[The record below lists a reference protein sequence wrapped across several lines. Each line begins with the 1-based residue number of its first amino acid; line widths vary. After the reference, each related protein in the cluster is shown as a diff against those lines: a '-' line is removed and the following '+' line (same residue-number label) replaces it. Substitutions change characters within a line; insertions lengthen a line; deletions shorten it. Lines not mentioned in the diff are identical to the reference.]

1 MSKKQASHSRPVPLL
16 GILSLFAGVG
26 LFYSAAQLSIRA
38 GEWGVHVKVLGRVI
52 GTILILWSIR
62 LIAARFAR
70 AGAKVGRLNR
80 DRVMLPREGMMYLLI
95 MIVAFVA
102 SLIGRSNMLMLVFS
116 IMAGPFIVNG
126 WVTFSL
132 LRRNRVRRTLPP
144 RAMCGETVS
153 VEVALQNRKLWFS
166 SWLMMVRDRVGR
178 TSDGGFLGPSTEAG
192 LEPTVLFASVKP
204 GAERTACYQLRLNR
218 RGRYRFG
225 PLEVSTRFPLGLVER
240 GFVVDE
246 PGEMLVY
253 PQIGILSSRWHRD
266 SQLAAEMVERQQTR
280 KGMFEDDFHHLR
292 SFRSGDSPREVHWR
306 TSARMNELM
315 VQEFH
320 QSRDQGLIVL
330 LDLWQPAR
338 PSASDLE
345 RVELAVSF
353 TATICVEHL
362 RQTRGVEQVL
372 SICGRQSTSLR
383 YTTIGQ
389 AVESLLDT
397 LSLVEGGPADG
408 LPKAIT
414 DASLSM
420 NSLMRCVLVTTRQD
434 QMDLARQLPEDGLPN
449 LEIIHAN
456 HDELAQWFTPGGTVP
471 GVSPHETPEGT
482 AESAANEEV
491 VSV

>member
-1 MSKKQASHSRPVPLL
+1 MPLL
-16 GILSLFAGVG
+16 GILSLFAGAG
-26 LFYSAAQLSIRA
+26 MFYTTDQLASRA
-38 GEWGVHVKVLGRVI
+38 GEWSLYVWVI
-52 GTILILWSIR
+52 GRLIGIILILWGIR
-62 LIAARFAR
+62 LIAGRFAR
-70 AGAKVGRLNR
+70 AGSKVSRLNR

-144 RAMCGETVS
+144 RAMCGETIS
-153 VEVALQNRKLWFS
+153 VEVTLQNRKLWFS

-240 GFVVDE
+240 GFVVDD

-330 LDLWQPAR
+330 LDLWQPSR
-338 PSASDLE
+338 PSASDIE

-372 SICGRQSTSLR
+372 TICGRHSTSLR
-383 YTTIGQ
+383 YTTIGR

-397 LSLVEGGPADG
+397 LSLVEGGPAAG
-408 LPKAIT
+408 LAKAIT
-414 DASLSM
+414 DAALSM
-420 NSLMRCVLVTTRQD
+420 DSRMRCVLVTTRQEHD
-434 QMDLARQLPEDGLPN
+434 DLARQLPEDGLPN
-449 LEIIHAN
+449 LEIIQAD
-456 HDELAQWFTPGGTVP
+456 HDSLAEWFTPGGSGP
-471 GVSPHETPEGT
+471 GLTLHKTPAGM
-482 AESAANEEV
+482 ARSEENGDV
-491 VSV
+491 VSA